1 MCGIIKTQNVQL
13 KRGKK
18 LKINFNPDFSR
29 LKKTDIAVI
38 VAVVLVFVSFL
49 VAVKMLSDTVEKHY
63 DNEIIVCL
71 DAGHGG
77 DDVGAVSADGQ
88 RYEKDDN
95 LTLTLKVS
103 EELEE
108 LGVKTVLTRDSD
120 EAVSLK
126 DRCKKANKKRCDLF
140 VAIHRNSSPTGTGV
154 EAWISKREKDD
165 EKTTAKTL
173 VSELSTVMGIADRGV
188 KNGYRDKTANNY
200 YINANTNMP
209 SILLEVGFITS
220 EEDNAAFDEN
230 IDQMAEKIAKVI
242 YDSLQN

>member
-1 MCGIIKTQNVQL
+1 M
-13 KRGKK
+13 
-18 LKINFNPDFSR
+18 KIDFKPDFRR
-29 LKKTDIAVI
+29 LKKTDYAVI
-38 VAVVLVFVSFL
+38 VAVVLVFISFL
-49 VAVKMLSDTVEKHY
+49 VAVKLLSDVVDEHY

-77 DDVGAVSADGQ
+77 DDVGAVSVDGQ

-103 EELEE
+103 EELER

-120 EAVSLK
+120 EAVSLR

-140 VAIHRNSSPTGTGV
+140 VAIHRNSSLTGTGV

-173 VSELSTVMGIADRGV
+173 VSELSSVMEIADRGV

-230 IDQMAEKIAKVI
+230 LDEMAEKIAKVI